1 MLYSIYKNKG
11 RFMSSVAE
19 YKEILASKFDT
30 NAAIGL
36 DEIFQFDLE
45 GELFHLVVTDGAFQL
60 LEGEHDDP
68 SVTLQLKSATLK
80 GLLDGSIN
88 GMTAFMMG
96 KVKAIGNMMLATK
109 LTQLFPA

>member
-1 MLYSIYKNKG
+1 
-11 RFMSSVAE
+11 MSSVAE
-19 YKEILASKFDT
+19 YKEILASKFDA
-30 NAAIGL
+30 NAAAGL
-36 DEIFQFDLE
+36 DEVFQFDLE
-45 GELFHLVVTDGAFQL
+45 GDLFHLVVADGSYEL

-80 GLLDGSIN
+80 GLLDGSVN

-96 KVKAIGNMMLATK
+96 KIKAIGNMMLATK

>member
-1 MLYSIYKNKG
+1 
-11 RFMSSVAE
+11 MSSVAE
-19 YKEILASKFDT
+19 YKQILANKF
-30 NAAIGL
+30 NPSAAAGL
-36 DEIFQFDLE
+36 NEVFQFDLE
-45 GELFHLVVTDGAFQL
+45 GELFHLVVTDGNYDI

-80 GLLDGSIN
+80 GLLDGSVN

-96 KVKAIGNMMLATK
+96 KVKAIGDMMLATK

>member
-1 MLYSIYKNKG
+1 
-11 RFMSSVAE
+11 MSTITE
-19 YKEILASKFDT
+19 YQELLSTKFNAS
-30 NAAIGL
+30 AANGV

-45 GELFHLVVTDGAFQL
+45 GELFHLVVTDGAYEL
-60 LEGEHDDP
+60 IEGENDDP

-80 GLLDGSIN
+80 GLLDGSVN

-96 KVKAIGNMMLATK
+96 KIKATGNMMLATK

>member
-1 MLYSIYKNKG
+1 
-11 RFMSSVAE
+11 MSSVAE
-19 YKEILASKFDT
+19 YKQILANKF
-30 NAAIGL
+30 NPSAAAGL
-36 DEIFQFDLE
+36 NEVFQFDLE
-45 GELFHLVVTDGAFQL
+45 GELFHLVVTDGSYDI

-80 GLLDGSIN
+80 GLLDGSVN

-96 KVKAIGNMMLATK
+96 KVKAIGDMMLATK

>member
-1 MLYSIYKNKG
+1 
-11 RFMSSVAE
+11 MSSVAE
-19 YKEILASKFDT
+19 YKEILANKFDA
-30 NAAIGL
+30 NAAVGL

-45 GELFHLVVTDGAFQL
+45 GELFHLVVANGSYEILA
-60 LEGEHDDP
+60 GEHDDP
-68 SVTLQLKSATLK
+68 SVTLQLKSDTLK
-80 GLLDGSIN
+80 GLLDGSVN

>member
-1 MLYSIYKNKG
+1 
-11 RFMSSVAE
+11 MSSVTE
-19 YKEILASKFDT
+19 YKQILANKF
-30 NAAIGL
+30 NPSAAVGL
-36 DEIFQFDLE
+36 NEVFQFDLE
-45 GELFHLVVTDGAFQL
+45 GELFHLLVTDGSYDI

-80 GLLDGSIN
+80 GLLDGSVN

-96 KVKAIGNMMLATK
+96 KVKAIGDMMLATK